1 MAKEKNGIA
10 QGIFYALVP
19 HTMCIAFLIGS
30 IFGVTLLMQFFKPLL
45 MNRYFFYILIAISFV
60 FATLSALLYLR
71 KNGLLSALG
80 AKKKWKYLTGMYGS
94 TIGINLALFL
104 LIFPMLANASP
115 SNITVGALGEQAPY
129 ISTLKM
135 SVDIPCSGHAPLI
148 TSELKTIAGVL
159 GVQFSFPNIFD
170 VTYDNT
176 KTTKQE
182 ILALDVFKEYPATVV
197 SSASA
202 SPATQIS
209 GSTQQLTNQ
218 TTAGSGG
225 TCGASCGSG
234 CGCGSR

>member
-1 MAKEKNGIA
+1 MAKQNNGIA

-45 MNRYFFYILIAISFV
+45 MNRYFFYILIVISFA
-60 FATLSALLYLR
+60 FATLSAALYLR
-71 KNGLLSALG
+71 KNGLLSGLG

-104 LIFPMLANASP
+104 LIFPILANASP
-115 SNITVGALGEQAPY
+115 TNITGGALDEQAPY
-129 ISTLKM
+129 VSTLKM
-135 SVDIPCSGHAPLI
+135 TVDIPCSGHAPLI
-148 TSELKTIAGVL
+148 TSELKTIGGVL
-159 GVQFSFPNIFD
+159 GVQFSFPNTFD

-182 ILALDVFKEYPATVV
+182 ILALDVFKEYPATV
-197 SSASA
+197 ASG
-202 SPATQIS
+202 SLQ
-209 GSTQQLTNQ
+209 GSTQQPTNQ
-218 TTAGSGG
+218 TTVGNGG

>member
-1 MAKEKNGIA
+1 MAKQNGIA

-45 MNRYFFYILIAISFV
+45 MNRYFFYLLIAISFA

-80 AKKKWKYLTGMYGS
+80 AKRKWKYLTGMYGS

-115 SNITVGALGEQAPY
+115 SNITGGALSEQAPY

-148 TSELKTIAGVL
+148 TSELKTITGVL
-159 GVQFSFPNIFD
+159 GVQFSFPNNFE

-176 KTTKQE
+176 KTNQNQM
-182 ILALDVFKEYPATVV
+182 LALDVFKEYPATVA
-197 SSASA
+197 SRSLQGSA
-202 SPATQIS
+202 
-209 GSTQQLTNQ
+209 QQQTVQ
-218 TTAGSGG
+218 TTTTDGGG
-225 TCGASCGSG
+225 TCGASCGGG
-234 CGCGSR
+234 CGCGGR

>member
-1 MAKEKNGIA
+1 MVKQKNGIA
-10 QGIFYALVP
+10 QGVFYALVP

-45 MNRYFFYILIAISFV
+45 MNRYFFYILIAISFA

-115 SNITVGALGEQAPY
+115 SNITGLALGEQAPY
-129 ISTLKM
+129 ISVLKLG
-135 SVDIPCSGHAPLI
+135 VDIPCSGHAPLI
-148 TSELKTIAGVL
+148 TNELKTISGVL
-159 GVQFSFPNIFD
+159 GVQFSFPNNFD

-176 KTTKQE
+176 KTTKE
-182 ILALDVFKEYPATVV
+182 EMLALDVFREYPATVLDA
-197 SSASA
+197 SLQGSAQQPA
-202 SPATQIS
+202 S
-209 GSTQQLTNQ
+209 Q
-218 TTAGSGG
+218 TTAVGGEG
-225 TCGASCGSG
+225 TCGASCSGG
-234 CGCGSR
+234 CGCGGS

>member
-1 MAKEKNGIA
+1 MAKEKNGIL
-10 QGIFYALVP
+10 QGVFYALVP

-45 MNRYFFYILIAISFV
+45 MNRYFFYILIAISFA

-80 AKKKWKYLTGMYGS
+80 ARRKWKYLTGMYGS

-104 LIFPMLANASP
+104 LIFPILANASP
-115 SNITVGALGEQAPY
+115 NLTGGALSEQAPY

-148 TSELKTIAGVL
+148 TSELKTISGVL
-159 GVQFSFPNIFD
+159 GVQFSFPNTFD

-176 KTTKQE
+176 KTTKQA
-182 ILALDVFKEYPATVV
+182 ILALDVFKSYPATVV
-197 SSASA
+197 SGSLQASA
-202 SPATQIS
+202 PQP
-209 GSTQQLTNQ
+209 TNQ
-218 TTAGSGG
+218 TAASGG
-225 TCGASCGSG
+225 TCGGSGGCSCGS
-234 CGCGSR
+234 R